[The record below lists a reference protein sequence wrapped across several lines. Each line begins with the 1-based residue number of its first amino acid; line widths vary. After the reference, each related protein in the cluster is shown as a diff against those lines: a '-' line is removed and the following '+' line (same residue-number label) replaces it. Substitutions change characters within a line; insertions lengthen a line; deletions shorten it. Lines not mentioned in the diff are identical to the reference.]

1 MKKNLLLLKNLQ
13 ILRNSQVYDFNI
25 KKVYIDK
32 LDGKVNKCNNAYHN
46 TMKPINVK
54 SITYINLNKEN
65 NKEDSRFNVDLHVRT
80 SKHKNIFAKGYTT
93 NWSEE

>member
-32 LDGKVNKCNNAYHN
+32 LDGKVNKCNSAYHN
-46 TMKPINVK
+46 TLKPINVK
-54 SITYINLNKEN
+54 
-65 NKEDSRFNVDLHVRT
+65 
-80 SKHKNIFAKGYTT
+80 
-93 NWSEE
+93 